1 MTEKN
6 IISGYNFSQKCNL
19 IYSRYISYE
28 EFNDLDQKNIIVLQ
42 KTRDYIFYKIRK
54 IELSENDTI
63 FCNNFTLKSLF
74 NKLHKVTE
82 FNNIKLVTS
91 QTDLP
96 ITKELYELKPDCIS
110 KWFSINVDYDNNNLV
125 PIPLGIGNSFQQ
137 KYINPDLLLNFQ
149 SVFNFKRKPSIY
161 INFRENTNKKHRRNI
176 INRFQ
181 DFDWVSISP
190 PTLSPEKYMNQI
202 KQNSFTLAP
211 WGNGVDT
218 HRIWESL
225 YLGSIPITKY
235 HKTLNTLEDL
245 PILFVENYSDINLDL
260 LNKTL
265 SEFNEKNFNFDKLNL
280 DWWMDKKIEYTE
292 NLTIA
297 KKKEVKNTII
307 YDSFFKYKYL
317 VNRQI
322 ENKKKKLKF
331 FISRVFKF
339 LR

>member
-28 EFNDLDQKNIIVLQ
+28 EFNDLDQENIIVLQ

-74 NKLHKVTE
+74 NKLDKISE
-82 FNNIKLVTS
+82 FKNIKLITS

-96 ITKELYELKPDCIS
+96 ITKELYDLKPDCIS
-110 KWFSINVDYDNNNLV
+110 KWFSINVDYDNENLV
-125 PIPLGIGNSFQQ
+125 PIPLGIGNTFQQ
-137 KYINPDLLLNFQ
+137 KYINTDLLSNFQ
-149 SVFNFKRKPSIY
+149 SVFNFKREPSVY
-161 INFRENTNKKHRRNI
+161 LNFRENTNEKHRSNI
-176 INRFQ
+176 INQFQ
-181 DFDWVSISP
+181 DFDWVSISS

-245 PILFVENYSDINLDL
+245 PILFVEQYSDINLDL
-260 LNKTL
+260 LNRTL
-265 SEFNEKNFNFDKLNL
+265 SEFHEKNYNFDKLNL
-280 DWWMDKKIEYTE
+280 DWWMDEKIGYTE
-292 NLTIA
+292 NLTTA
-297 KKKEVKNTII
+297 KKKVVNNTMI
-307 YDSFFKYKYL
+307 YDSVFKYKYL
-317 VNRQI
+317 ANRQI
-322 ENKKKKLKF
+322 ENKKKKLKY
-331 FISRVFKF
+331 FINRVFKF